1 MIKKTIYKNI
11 INNNVCN
18 CIGIVSQGFNR
29 VLIPNGEIKKEFDSM
44 LMNFEQ
50 QQQQI
55 ELQNLELAKQLQV
68 NYK

>member
-1 MIKKTIYKNI
+1 
-11 INNNVCN
+11 
-18 CIGIVSQGFNR
+18 
-29 VLIPNGEIKKEFDSM
+29 M

-68 NYK
+68 NYKYLIVCYLLYL